1 MRSDNKSA
9 LKYST
14 TPRLGLIALKM
25 NYVVAMSK
33 RLMMQCAPL
42 AINIVYEYLVLG
54 IFARFL

>member
-33 RLMMQCAPL
+33 RLMMQCAPFSHQHRL
-42 AINIVYEYLVLG
+42 
-54 IFARFL
+54 